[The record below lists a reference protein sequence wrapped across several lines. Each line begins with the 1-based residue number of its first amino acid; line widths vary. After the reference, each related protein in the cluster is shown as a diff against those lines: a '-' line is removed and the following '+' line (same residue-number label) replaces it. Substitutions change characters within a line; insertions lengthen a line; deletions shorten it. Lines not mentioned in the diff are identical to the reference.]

1 MYNFVYTHE
10 NPEWPIDIFHR
21 YYVHSQL
28 SPSIIETKR
37 FLITDEGVDDL
48 QDKTFIYP
56 NGKLDDVGE
65 VVKRLLEK
73 RNFILVFT
81 FDHEAFWGD
90 GIKDVHNFIDKYNLP
105 YHKIFVI
112 QADMNI
118 EKTYDIARK
127 EYNLLNKVN
136 TVYLDA
142 FIYQNMDVFFEDQQ
156 LIHREHFD
164 NKSNRKY
171 VYVSYNG
178 NPKTYRVRMVNE
190 LINRGLDK
198 YGLISLLRDKNPL
211 ILDRDVIDHGDMTT
225 QRYPIHHY
233 EQTYFTLVTEG
244 YFYTNGFPSHYS
256 HISLKTEK
264 IYKAMLLNP
273 YLLLGGYGTLS
284 QMRQMG
290 FETFPEL
297 FDETYDDIKSA
308 SKRFEKVV
316 KNVDK
321 VCNMDLNKL
330 NDLYHNALVDKVKHN
345 QDLFVN
351 FDRKNH
357 SKRFFNQF
365 KWEN

>member
-28 SPSIIETKR
+28 SPSLIETKR

-156 LIHREHFD
+156 LIH
-164 NKSNRKY
+164 
-171 VYVSYNG
+171 
-178 NPKTYRVRMVNE
+178 
-190 LINRGLDK
+190 I
-198 YGLISLLRDKNPL
+198 
-211 ILDRDVIDHGDMTT
+211 
-225 QRYPIHHY
+225 
-233 EQTYFTLVTEG
+233 
-244 YFYTNGFPSHYS
+244 
-256 HISLKTEK
+256 
-264 IYKAMLLNP
+264 
-273 YLLLGGYGTLS
+273 
-284 QMRQMG
+284 
-290 FETFPEL
+290 
-297 FDETYDDIKSA
+297 
-308 SKRFEKVV
+308 
-316 KNVDK
+316 
-321 VCNMDLNKL
+321 
-330 NDLYHNALVDKVKHN
+330 
-345 QDLFVN
+345 
-351 FDRKNH
+351 
-357 SKRFFNQF
+357 
-365 KWEN
+365 